1 MKKVCVCRENIYTNF
16 IILIFCLSFQ
26 VVFSQTTLSLEDALR
41 IALENNYGIKVA
53 QLESQADAMGVY
65 KSAVGMGPLIDWNL
79 NLGTTRNY
87 VNQNFID
94 GRVVNR
100 WGRAYNPN
108 TNLTVA
114 MPIYDGGR
122 MQAAYEQLALSSQF
136 TELQGRIVIQNTL
149 YQVMETYFDII
160 RQNKTLDYL
169 QKVIQYYEERVK
181 ITEER
186 WNVGQGS
193 KIDFLQSKTELNA
206 QLSELTRVQNDLMN
220 AKILLNGILNRDPE
234 IAYTIEMKP
243 LEINDWEIADL
254 KKTAINNNREI
265 LLLQKAIDINKKREE
280 ELEATRRPSV
290 NLNGSIGYSYLNT
303 NAGFLLSNQNL
314 AANVGISARW
324 NLYDGNN
331 RKNQIAIS
339 KINTEIAQY
348 QKEDLEMQVLND
360 LATSFNEYQANRD
373 LLDFEEANL
382 ELAEENLTISIEKF
396 RLGGSTILELNEAQR
411 AYDVA
416 LNAVVEAEYDLRIS
430 ELELLRLSGL
440 LSE

>member
-1 MKKVCVCRENIYTNF
+1 
-16 IILIFCLSFQ
+16 LSFQ